1 MKRRGR
7 FVVLEGLDGAGTT
20 TQAVRLAAALRRAG
34 HRVVLTREPS
44 EGPVGALL
52 RQALDGRMRL
62 QGRRQLS
69 DATLALLFAAD
80 RLDHLASTV
89 ESGLAAGAIVISDR
103 YALSS
108 FAYQG
113 RVLGK
118 LWVEALNARAR
129 TPDLTLFLEVR
140 ARVAATRRRL
150 RGGRHERFDDS
161 RTQASVARAY
171 DAVMARHGRAHRVR
185 RIDGELEVD
194 AVAAQVQEV
203 VARLVRGRT
212 RRAKGRLR

>member
-20 TQAVRLAAALRRAG
+20 TQALRLAAALRRTG

-52 RQALDGRMRL
+52 RQALDGP
-62 QGRRQLS
+62 GRQLLS

-89 ESGLAAGAIVISDR
+89 EPGLAAGAIVISDR

-113 RVLGK
+113 RVLGQP
-118 LWVEALNARAR
+118 WVEALNARAR
-129 TPDLTLFLEVR
+129 TPDLTLFLEVVP
-140 ARVAATRRRL
+140 RVAATRRRL
-150 RGGRHERFDDS
+150 RGGRKERFDDS

-171 DAVMARHGRAHRVR
+171 GEVMARHGRAHHVR
-185 RIDGELEVD
+185 RIDGEMEVD
-194 AVAAQVQEV
+194 AVAAQVQEA
-203 VARLVRGRT
+203 VARLVGDRT